1 MKQEC
6 IEACLNEIKQT
17 IRTLEDVLG
26 VDAAFPV
33 TSRLMLA
40 WEELRNMLTPPQDR
54 PEQPKERA

>member
-26 VDAAFPV
+26 VDAAFLA
-33 TSRLMLA
+33 TSCPMLA
-40 WEELRNMLTPPQDR
+40 WEELRKL
-54 PEQPKERA
+54 KESA